1 MDPPPHLDWG
11 HLPLAGDGQTRTND
25 HHHPNNYLFHNDDDV
40 DEE

>member
-25 HHHPNNYLFHNDDDV
+25 HHHPNNCLVDNDDV
-40 DEE
+40 DGE